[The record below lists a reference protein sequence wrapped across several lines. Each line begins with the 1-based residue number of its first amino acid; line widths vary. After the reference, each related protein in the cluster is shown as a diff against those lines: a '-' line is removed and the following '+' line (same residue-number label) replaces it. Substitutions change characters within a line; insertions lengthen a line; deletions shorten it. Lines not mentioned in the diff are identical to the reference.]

1 LKICILGAGALGC
14 ALGGVLTE
22 AGNEVWL
29 INRNKAHIEAMSN
42 KGLVLR
48 DGGVDR
54 TVQVLASA
62 TVVPAGEVDLVVV
75 LVKSFHT
82 GEAMAAAMSLLGSN
96 TVVMSLQNG
105 LGHEDILADIV
116 GRERVLAGKT
126 YAGGTEL
133 APGHVNIGTRGK
145 DTHIGELDGRVTE
158 RVRRIAATFTAAGLE
173 TTVSDNIMGTIWDKL
188 LVNVATGA
196 LSGITGLAYG
206 DLYAVP
212 EVEACAVAAVAETM
226 AVAKASGIQLTTND
240 PQQPW
245 IKAAAGLPFEF
256 KASMLQSLEKG
267 FVTEIDFVNGAV
279 VRQGARCGVP
289 TPVNQTLVACLK
301 GIERGL
307 PKTNTKTST

>member
-1 LKICILGAGALGC
+1 MKICILGAGALGC

>member
-1 LKICILGAGALGC
+1 
-14 ALGGVLTE
+14 VLTE

-226 AVAKASGIQLTTND
+226 AVAKASGIQLTTTD

-279 VRQGARCGVP
+279 VRQGAKCGVP

-301 GIERGL
+301 GVERGL
-307 PKTNTKTST
+307 PKANTKTTT

>member
-1 LKICILGAGALGC
+1 
-14 ALGGVLTE
+14 
-22 AGNEVWL
+22 
-29 INRNKAHIEAMSN
+29 
-42 KGLVLR
+42 
-48 DGGVDR
+48 
-54 TVQVLASA
+54 
-62 TVVPAGEVDLVVV
+62 
-75 LVKSFHT
+75 
-82 GEAMAAAMSLLGSN
+82 
-96 TVVMSLQNG
+96 
-105 LGHEDILADIV
+105 
-116 GRERVLAGKT
+116 
-126 YAGGTEL
+126 
-133 APGHVNIGTRGK
+133 
-145 DTHIGELDGRVTE
+145 
-158 RVRRIAATFTAAGLE
+158 
-173 TTVSDNIMGTIWDKL
+173 MGTIWDKL

-212 EVEACAVAAVAETM
+212 EVEACAMAAVAETM

>member
-1 LKICILGAGALGC
+1 MKICILGAGALGC

-29 INRNKAHIEAMSN
+29 INRNKTHIEAMSHN
-42 KGLVLR
+42 GLVLR

-54 TVQVLASA
+54 TVQVRAST
-62 TVVPAGEVDLVVV
+62 TVAPAGVVDLVIV

-82 GEAMAAAMSLLGSN
+82 GEAMAQAMSVLGPE

-105 LGHEDILADIV
+105 LGHEDILSDIV

-133 APGHVNIGTRGK
+133 APGYVNIGTRGK
-145 DTHIGELDGRVTE
+145 DTHIGELDGSVTE
-158 RVRRIAATFTAAGLE
+158 RVRRIANTFNAAGLE
-173 TTVSDNIMGTIWDKL
+173 TSISDNIMGTIWEKL

-196 LSGITGLAYG
+196 LSAITGLAYG
-206 DLYAVP
+206 DLYNVP
-212 EVEACAVAAVAETM
+212 EVMACAMAAVAETM
-226 AVAKASGIQLTTND
+226 AVAKASGIELTTTD
-240 PQQPW
+240 AQQPW
-245 IKAAAGLPFEF
+245 IKATAGLPFEF

-267 FVTEIDFVNGAV
+267 LITEIDFINAAV
-279 VRQGARCGVP
+279 VRQGAKCATP
-289 TPVNQTLVACLK
+289 TPVNQALVACIK

-307 PKTNTKTST
+307 LEAKT